1 MQYIVQ
7 RGCAAGRCGH
17 KVLVLGAD
25 DRIDIG
31 LRQRIV
37 GGIAPAGTDGVVHG
51 SHRVTAGGTAV
62 QLPALI
68 KEPAARQQSAEQ
80 QNAPPSSAAD
90 LAAQA
95 IPELAA
101 QSYRLCD
108 KGGRVAVYRCGT
120 NSQPDVLV
128 TVTGIYTNLLPE
140 NDAVRIKR
148 GVTVYSERELDL
160 LLEDLGG

>member
-1 MQYIVQ
+1 MRKLCTCLFYGLCVFTIVFSLFWM
-7 RGCAAGRCGH
+7 ALP
-17 KVLVLGAD
+17 KLSLPVPD
-25 DRIDIG
+25 
-31 LRQRIV
+31 
-37 GGIAPAGTDGVVHG
+37 PG
-51 SHRVTAGGTAV
+51 S
-62 QLPALI
+62 
-68 KEPAARQQSAEQ
+68 E
-80 QNAPPSSAAD
+80 APPSSAAD

-95 IPELAA
+95 MPELAA

-120 NSQPDVLV
+120 NGQPDV
-128 TVTGIYTNLLPE
+128 PE

>member
-1 MQYIVQ
+1 MKIDCAPLFWGILQPERSVFLHAQTVHLPVLWLCVFTIVFSLFWM
-7 RGCAAGRCGH
+7 ALP
-17 KVLVLGAD
+17 KLSLPVPD
-25 DRIDIG
+25 
-31 LRQRIV
+31 
-37 GGIAPAGTDGVVHG
+37 PG
-51 SHRVTAGGTAV
+51 S
-62 QLPALI
+62 
-68 KEPAARQQSAEQ
+68 E
-80 QNAPPSSAAD
+80 APPSSAAD

-95 IPELAA
+95 MPELAA

-120 NSQPDVLV
+120 NGQPDVLV

>member
-1 MQYIVQ
+1 MGKMHLLSQVFQQQVQFPFAVHRHAALDAQSIV
-7 RGCAAGRCGH
+7 
-17 KVLVLGAD
+17 
-25 DRIDIG
+25 
-31 LRQRIV
+31 LRQEIRVDTGDGNEHFRLTV
-37 GGIAPAGTDGVVHG
+37 GA
-51 SHRVTAGGTAV
+51 
-62 QLPALI
+62 
-68 KEPAARQQSAEQ
+68 
-80 QNAPPSSAAD
+80 AAD

-95 IPELAA
+95 LPELAA

-120 NSQPDVLV
+120 DGQPEVLI
-128 TVTGIYTNLLPE
+128 TITGIYTNLLPE